1 MKTSDENN
9 KEIKL
14 IPEMLNLLGCTKEN
28 FLKLIKKMDY
38 SFYQKNDDTYF
49 KYSPIKNFKRS
60 FPSKTHSKEN
70 PFSVLKNIKLNNV

>member
-1 MKTSDENN
+1 MKTSDESG

-28 FLKLIKKMDY
+28 FLKLIKKMNY
-38 SFYQKNDDTYF
+38 SFYQKNDQIYF